1 MSLQHLC
8 FEIFTSL
15 QRNWDITI
23 SLTYTHFKL
32 QPLAITL
39 WISTLTQITRT
50 SLVLK
55 LSPQRKGQWIKYH
68 PCKWGILTNLP
79 KAICI
84 CPLSLVISPDTQDS
98 QRLLLGAPT
107 DPRVKDNYV
116 FQSQLGS
123 IMRLHIFWQ
132 SHVPLPILPLLLEM
146 PSYVIV
152 IRGWD
157 TILKA
162 IIELWSLITIWVT

>member
-23 SLTYTHFKL
+23 SLTDNRFKF
-32 QPLAITL
+32 QPLAITM
-39 WISTLTQITRT
+39 WTSTLTQITRT

-55 LSPQRKGQWIKYH
+55 LLPQRKGQWIKY
-68 PCKWGILTNLP
+68 PCKWGILTSFP

-84 CPLSLVISPDTQDS
+84 CPLSLVTSPDMQDS

-107 DPRVKDNYV
+107 DPRVKDNYI

-123 IMRLHIFWQ
+123 IMRLHTFWQ
-132 SHVPLPILPLLLEM
+132 SHVPLPILLLLLEM
-146 PSYVIV
+146 PSYVIM
-152 IRGWD
+152 IREWD
-157 TILKA
+157 TILKG
-162 IIELWSLITIWVT
+162 IIEVWSLITIWVT